1 MSGSPVMR
9 IAVASGKGGTG
20 KTTVATS
27 LAAAV
32 AGRGQRVTYADCD
45 VEEPNGHIFLNPEI
59 TGSQTVSIP
68 VPEVDAQKC
77 LLGQGQSCR
86 ACSQACRYSAI
97 LALKDRVLTFPKLC
111 HGCGGCMLACPAS
124 AISEVERP
132 TGVVEW
138 GVSPKGPQFVHG
150 RLQIGEAMSP
160 PLIRQVRAR
169 VAEEP
174 FVVFDAPPGTSCPV
188 IEAVKKSDVV
198 LLVSEPTPFGLNDL
212 KLAEAMVRK
221 LGLPHGVIVNRAGIG
236 DQALQEWCRQEGV
249 PILMEISDDRRIAE
263 GYSRGRLAIE
273 SLPELAGRFLELLEK
288 LPGLPAPAPVVE
300 TAEPAVAG
308 GEQDPYPSDGLPP
321 GSGRQV
327 TELVVISG
335 KGGTGK
341 TSITASFAAL
351 AGRTVVSDCDVD
363 AADLHLLLEP
373 RVQKRWP
380 FSGGSTARVD
390 ADRCTGC
397 GLCLE
402 YCRFDALH
410 FSAGPGSPV
419 RVDDFSCEGCGVGV
433 DQCPERALRLE
444 ASLNGELFL
453 STTRHGP
460 MVHARLGIAE
470 ENSGKLVSL
479 VRREAR
485 AVAEA
490 EHLDLL
496 ISDGSPGIGCPV
508 IASIT
513 GAQAVLIVCEPT
525 LSGLHDM
532 ERVAE
537 LARGFGV
544 KTMACINKA
553 DINPELAER
562 IEQQA
567 RQMGVGLAGRICYHP
582 SVTRAMVQG
591 RSVVEAGPG
600 PAADDIRRLW
610 QNVRRAIER

>member
-1 MSGSPVMR
+1 MR

-32 AGRGQRVTYADCD
+32 AGRGRRVFYADCD
-45 VEEPNGHIFLNPEI
+45 VEEPNGHIFLEPGI
-59 TGSQTVSIP
+59 TGSETVSIP

-77 LLGQGQSCR
+77 LLSQGQPCR

-111 HGCGGCMLACPAS
+111 HGCGGCMLACPAQ
-124 AISEVERP
+124 AISEVDRP

-138 GVSPKGPQFVHG
+138 GLSPKGPNFVHG

-160 PLIRQVRAR
+160 PLIRRVRSR
-169 VAEEP
+169 VADES

-212 KLAEAMVRK
+212 KLAEAMVRE

-236 DQALQEWCRQEGV
+236 NQTLQDWCRQEGI
-249 PILMEISDDRRIAE
+249 PIIMEIPDDRRIAE

-273 SLPELAGRFLELLEK
+273 SLPELTEKFLALLDK
-288 LPGLPAPAPVVE
+288 LPGLESLPAVPAKS
-300 TAEPAVAG
+300 AEPAADG
-308 GEQDPYPSDGLPP
+308 DEPGPYPSDGLPP

-341 TSITASFAAL
+341 TSLAASFAAL
-351 AGRTVVSDCDVD
+351 AGQVVVSDCDVD
-363 AADLHLLLEP
+363 AANLHLLLEP

-380 FSGGSTARVD
+380 FTGGSTARVD
-390 ADRCTGC
+390 TKRCSGC
-397 GLCLE
+397 GLCME
-402 YCRFDALH
+402 YCRFDALD
-410 FSAGPGSPV
+410 FSAEPGSPV
-419 RVDDFSCEGCGVGV
+419 RVDGVSCEGCGVCV
-433 DQCPERALRLE
+433 DQCPEQALRLE
-444 ASLNGELFL
+444 TSLNGELFL
-453 STTRHGP
+453 STTRFGP

-490 EHLDLL
+490 EQLDLL

-525 LSGLHDM
+525 LSGLHDL

-553 DINPELAER
+553 DINPSLSER
-562 IEQQA
+562 IETQT
-567 RQMGVGLAGRICYHP
+567 RKMGIDMVGRICYHP

-591 RSVVEAGPG
+591 QAVVEAGPG
-600 PAADDIRRLW
+600 PAADDIRRMW
-610 QNVRRAIER
+610 QNVRRALER

>member
-1 MSGSPVMR
+1 MIYQAQDSEPEAVM
-9 IAVASGKGGTG
+9 
-20 KTTVATS
+20 TVARLMAASARTAPKGRGADRLVTMILTGADKS
-27 LAAAV
+27 LVAEQMEKISLAEDIPFFKRDAANVREAAAV
-32 AGRGQRVTYADCD
+32 V
-45 VEEPNGHIFLNPEI
+45 
-59 TGSQTVSIP
+59 
-68 VPEVDAQKC
+68 
-77 LLGQGQSCR
+77 LLGTSLGPLGVPYCGYCGYPDCR

-327 TELVVISG
+327 TEI
-335 KGGTGK
+335 
-341 TSITASFAAL
+341 AA
-351 AGRTVVSDCDVD
+351 
-363 AADLHLLLEP
+363 
-373 RVQKRWP
+373 
-380 FSGGSTARVD
+380 
-390 ADRCTGC
+390 
-397 GLCLE
+397 
-402 YCRFDALH
+402 
-410 FSAGPGSPV
+410 
-419 RVDDFSCEGCGVGV
+419 
-433 DQCPERALRLE
+433 
-444 ASLNGELFL
+444 
-453 STTRHGP
+453 
-460 MVHARLGIAE
+460 IAVP
-470 ENSGKLVSL
+470 K
-479 VRREAR
+479 
-485 AVAEA
+485 
-490 EHLDLL
+490 
-496 ISDGSPGIGCPV
+496 
-508 IASIT
+508 
-513 GAQAVLIVCEPT
+513 
-525 LSGLHDM
+525 
-532 ERVAE
+532 
-537 LARGFGV
+537 
-544 KTMACINKA
+544 
-553 DINPELAER
+553 
-562 IEQQA
+562 
-567 RQMGVGLAGRICYHP
+567 
-582 SVTRAMVQG
+582 
-591 RSVVEAGPG
+591 
-600 PAADDIRRLW
+600 
-610 QNVRRAIER
+610 